1 VCSSRSPLTAHR
13 SPIGIST
20 FSSGL
25 RLAHLDDATIIAKT
39 HNTARYFTE
48 QRQVAWVVL
57 IGTVLWG
64 IYGYFHMPQRKD
76 PDIPVITAMVIC
88 PWPGMDAARI
98 EDRVTRRIE
107 ETVAENSNVDVVRS
121 TTRTG
126 VSYVYVDL
134 KEGTTGTGEIFDDI
148 ALKLAAITDLPEGA
162 GPIQFI
168 KDFGSTAALTLTVAS
183 PPLDEVQ
190 VSLRADQVRAAIE
203 RARAGTTGARATV
216 IYNFP
221 PSISIASVSRPA
233 RLYLA
238 QAVQDGVFRDA
249 RLVEGADSVGVDGA
263 TDFDDAKILAHLQ
276 NFVLQRLRLS
286 EFHPDAWPATII
298 RDPTETRAKLLAV
311 SGDKYT
317 YRQMDDLTEL
327 MKRTFQTVAQVS
339 KVDRLGVLGEQVTL
353 SFSQERLA
361 SYGVQ
366 TGRLE
371 DILKAR
377 NTALSGGRMEVE
389 GRTVA
394 LNPTGEFLNEREI
407 GDVIVGGSK
416 AGVPLYLRDLVDVD
430 RGYESPPR
438 YLNFYSWIDSAG
450 QWHRSRAVTLAL
462 QMRPGEK
469 IGEFGHAVDSTMHL
483 LQLRLPPDLIM
494 ARTSDQPLQVKESVD
509 LFIGSLYEAI
519 VLVVI
524 VALIGF
530 WEWRSALLLAISIPL
545 TLAMTFGFMSVLKI
559 DLQQISI
566 ASLIIALGLLVDD
579 PVVAG
584 DAIKRELD
592 HGHPGRIAAWLGPTK
607 LARAILFAT
616 ITNIVAYLPFL
627 MLPGATGQ
635 FLYSMPVV
643 LTCSLVASRL
653 VSMTFIPLLGDLL
666 LRRSRK
672 TTPPIEVRRTTGFT
686 GWYYRIGRRAIEH
699 RWRFA
704 VGSIGFLVLGGWV
717 MKQLKPQYFPRDLQY
732 LSYAEVWL
740 PEDAPLISTRAIT
753 EQVEGIIQRESRA
766 YFAHHRSHGEPGGM
780 VSLTTYVGGGG
791 PRFWNTFG
799 PEARQTNY
807 AVIVM
812 QTINKHDTPGLV
824 PALPRAVAR
833 EVSGAR
839 VNAKELELGPVVGTP
854 VAIRVSGDNIPNLR
868 SIGAELAAIFRRNQL
883 VDRVEDDWGSQ
894 SFAVNVSI
902 DPNRASMAGLTN
914 ADVATSTA
922 VGLNGYRLTQLFE
935 GNNVIPVVARL
946 RMEERSRL
954 SDLRNLY
961 VYSTQGSA
969 KIPLQ
974 QIATLSTGMRPEKI
988 VRRNQ
993 FRTIQVGAYPKEGV
1007 LSSEVLMASRPAID
1021 SLAAHLPLG
1030 VKLKIA
1036 GEQEKQEDGFFELAL
1051 VLATSVAMIFLAL
1064 AIQFQN
1070 AVKPFLVFGAIPY
1083 GMVGA
1088 ILALGIM
1095 GEPFGFMAFLGIVS
1109 LVGVIVSHVIVLF
1122 DFIEEA
1128 REKGETLEEA
1138 LLDAGIRRLRPVLIT
1153 VGATVFALVPLAMHG
1168 GPLWE
1173 PLCYAQI
1180 GGLAIATVI
1189 TLLLVPVFYSIAVL
1203 DLKIVKW
1210 EPGKH
1215 A

>member
-1 VCSSRSPLTAHR
+1 V
-13 SPIGIST
+13 
-20 FSSGL
+20 
-25 RLAHLDDATIIAKT
+25 AHLDDATIIANT

-48 QRQVAWVVL
+48 QRQVAWVAL

-64 IYGYFHMPQRKD
+64 IYGFFSMPQRKD
-76 PDIPVITAMVIC
+76 PEIPVITAMVIC
-88 PWPGMDAARI
+88 PWPGMDPERV

-126 VSYVYVDL
+126 VSYVWVDL

-148 ALKLAAITDLPEGA
+148 ALKLAAITDLPENA

-183 PPLDEVQ
+183 PSLSEVQ
-190 VSLRADQVRAAIE
+190 VSLRADEVRTAIE
-203 RARAGTTGARATV
+203 RLRSGARGPRATV
-216 IYNFP
+216 VYNFP
-221 PSISIASVSRPA
+221 STISAASVTRPA

-238 QAVQDGVFRDA
+238 QAVRDGVFRDA
-249 RLVEGADSVGVDGA
+249 RLLEGPQFIGVDGVS
-263 TDFDDAKILAHLQ
+263 DRDDAQILSHLQ
-276 NFVLQRLRLS
+276 RFVLEQLRVS
-286 EFHPDAWPATII
+286 EFHPDAWRAAVI
-298 RDPTETRAKLLAV
+298 RDPADTRMKLLAV
-311 SGDKYT
+311 AGDKYT
-317 YRQMDDLTEL
+317 YREMDDLTDL

-353 SFSQERLA
+353 SFSQERIA

-366 TGRLE
+366 MGKLQ
-371 DILKAR
+371 DILRSR
-377 NTALSGGRMEVE
+377 NTALGGGQMEVE

-394 LNPTGEFLNEREI
+394 LNPSGEFLNEKEI
-407 GDVIVGGSK
+407 GDVIVGNSRGG
-416 AGVPLYLRDLVDVD
+416 APLYLRDLVDID

-438 YLNFYSWIDSAG
+438 YLNFYSWVDSSG
-450 QWHRSRAVTLAL
+450 RWHRSRAVTLAL

-469 IGEFGHAVDSTMHL
+469 IGEFGHAVDSTMRVL
-483 LQLRLPPDLIM
+483 RGRLPPDLIM
-494 ARTSDQPLQVKESVD
+494 ARTSDQPLQVKENID
-509 LFIGSLYEAI
+509 LFMGSLYEAVI
-519 VLVVI
+519 LVVVI
-524 VALIGF
+524 ALIGF

-545 TLAMTFGFMSVLKI
+545 TLAMTFGMMAVVRI

-607 LARAILFAT
+607 LARAIMFAT

-627 MLPGATGQ
+627 MLSGSTGQ
-635 FLYSMPVV
+635 FLYSLPVV

-653 VSMTFIPLLGDLL
+653 VSMSFIPLLGDLL
-666 LRRSRK
+666 LRPSRK
-672 TTPPIEVRRTTGFT
+672 QPPPIEQRRSTGFS
-686 GWYYRIGRRAIEH
+686 GWYYKIGRSAIEH

-704 VGSIGFLVLGGWV
+704 VASLGFLVLGGWV
-717 MKQLKPQYFPRDLQY
+717 MKHLKTQFFPRDLQY
-732 LSYAEVWL
+732 LSYVEVWL
-740 PEDAPLISTRAIT
+740 PEDAPLIATREIT
-753 EQVEGIIQRESRA
+753 EHVEAIVRRESHE
-766 YFAHHRSHGEPGGM
+766 YFAHHQSHGEPGGM
-780 VSLTTYVGGGG
+780 VSLTTYLGGGG
-791 PRFWNTFG
+791 PRFWSTFG

-824 PALPRAVAR
+824 PVLQNAMSR
-833 EVSGAR
+833 EITGAR
-839 VNAKELELGPVVGTP
+839 INVKELEIGPPVGTP
-854 VAIRVSGDNIPNLR
+854 VAIRLSGDHIPTLR
-868 SIGAELAAIFRRNQL
+868 ALGAEASDIFRRNPL
-883 VDRVEDDWGSQ
+883 AARVEDDWGSQ
-894 SFAVNVSI
+894 SFAVDVTI

-914 ADVATSTA
+914 ADVAASTA
-922 VGLNGYRLTQLFE
+922 VGLNGYRMTQLNE
-935 GNNVIPVVARL
+935 GNNVIPVIARL
-946 RMEERSRL
+946 RMEERAQL
-954 SDLRNLY
+954 GDLRNLY
-961 VYSTQGSA
+961 VYSTQGTS

-974 QIATLSTGMRPEKI
+974 QIASLSTGMRPEKI
-988 VRRNQ
+988 VRRDQ
-993 FRTIQVGAYPKEGV
+993 FRTITVGAYPKPGV
-1007 LSSEVLMASRPAID
+1007 LSSEVLLASKPALD
-1021 SLAAHLPLG
+1021 SFVAKLPLG
-1030 VKLKIA
+1030 VKFKIA
-1036 GEQEKQEDGFFELAL
+1036 GEQEKQQDGFLELAL
-1051 VLATSVAMIFLAL
+1051 VLATSVALIFLAL
-1064 AIQFQN
+1064 AVQFQN
-1070 AVKPFLVFGAIPY
+1070 AIKPFLVFGAIPY

-1088 ILALGIM
+1088 IIALGIM
-1095 GEPFGFMAFLGIVS
+1095 GAPFGFMAFLGVVS

-1128 REKGETLEEA
+1128 REKGEGLEEA
-1138 LLDAGIRRLRPVLIT
+1138 LLDAGILRLRPVLIT
-1153 VGATVFALVPLAMHG
+1153 VGATVFALIPLALHG

-1180 GGLAIATVI
+1180 GGLAVATVI

-1215 A
+1215 